1 MSIKR
6 SHLQSSPLCL
16 IYFHM
21 TSVCR
26 YQTPRI
32 ESCCAYGGRGGRF
45 DPPFLF
51 GWALLVHR
59 IDILRSDATI
69 FTCTLCSNSFVL
81 RMPVSTRRLCLGSQ
95 FRIFPSFKQ
104 RTFSSFLSKF
114 FLCNEVNCGSSIV
127 CSKCHGVPTDR
138 YPLRS
143 SIMISASTTYCIFKL
158 PRCAKFMAHSCDIQC
173 SSLGTGKSPW
183 QERAK
188 RAGLSVPM

>member
-1 MSIKR
+1 VAKVSAVDAPCGPPFHDLHFIPRVSLNAMELVCFIAGCMSIKR

-69 FTCTLCSNSFVL
+69 FTRTSCSNSFVL
-81 RMPVSTRRLCLGSQ
+81 RMPVSTQRLCLESQ

-104 RTFSSFLSKF
+104 RTFFFFPF
-114 FLCNEVNCGSSIV
+114 FLCNEVNV
-127 CSKCHGVPTDR
+127 EAP
-138 YPLRS
+138 
-143 SIMISASTTYCIFKL
+143 
-158 PRCAKFMAHSCDIQC
+158 
-173 SSLGTGKSPW
+173 
-183 QERAK
+183 
-188 RAGLSVPM
+188 